1 MGSTNGK
8 IFHRYHAISFLTSIL
23 AYLYSTFINSSA
35 AKWGFSFIQIGLIN
49 LLWSFVYAIAS
60 ITIGHFGDKYG
71 YKKMIII
78 LYTYMILV
86 SIVGLV
92 TFSPTMLIVFSI
104 LQGAFFGTFFPQV
117 EGLIARSEKQIGIDP
132 PSVTGRFTISWSTG
146 NMLGVA
152 FGPYLT
158 VRARSIIF
166 LYGLVVSIAIIMIV
180 YLDSRKYGN
189 LIRFKPV
196 GKLKHKSSYEV
207 LKDVQRMKR
216 LRLEYRI
223 ILLLGGIVY
232 TAVLADF
239 PKLISLAGIGLQNA
253 GFLTV
258 GANIGVLITFLCLQF
273 WRGWVGKEGLS
284 ALLLS
289 VIPLSGIVAFFAKTP
304 LMFFI
309 TAFVAGCS
317 YAVPYTF
324 AIFYGLLSEE
334 EGQGKQGA
342 IHEMVIGLLFG
353 IGPFLGGIFLDK
365 VNSVVGLT
373 ILALLIG
380 AVTYGIQMAFNF
392 SNKGRAVVR

>member
-1 MGSTNGK
+1 
-8 IFHRYHAISFLTSIL
+8 L

-92 TFSPTMLIVFSI
+92 TFSPATLIVFSI

-166 LYGLVVSIAIIMIV
+166 LYGLILSIAIISLV
-180 YLDSRKYGN
+180 YLDSKKHGN
-189 LIRFKPV
+189 LIKFKPV
-196 GKLKHKSSYEV
+196 ERLKHKSSYEV
-207 LKDVQRMKR
+207 LKDAQKMKR

-253 GFLTV
+253 GF
-258 GANIGVLITFLCLQF
+258 
-273 WRGWVGKEGLS
+273 
-284 ALLLS
+284 
-289 VIPLSGIVAFFAKTP
+289 
-304 LMFFI
+304 
-309 TAFVAGCS
+309 
-317 YAVPYTF
+317 
-324 AIFYGLLSEE
+324 
-334 EGQGKQGA
+334 
-342 IHEMVIGLLFG
+342 
-353 IGPFLGGIFLDK
+353 
-365 VNSVVGLT
+365 
-373 ILALLIG
+373 
-380 AVTYGIQMAFNF
+380 
-392 SNKGRAVVR
+392 

>member
-1 MGSTNGK
+1 
-8 IFHRYHAISFLTSIL
+8 
-23 AYLYSTFINSSA
+23 
-35 AKWGFSFIQIGLIN
+35 
-49 LLWSFVYAIAS
+49 
-60 ITIGHFGDKYG
+60 
-71 YKKMIII
+71 
-78 LYTYMILV
+78 MILV

-92 TFSPTMLIVFSI
+92 TFSPTTLIVFSI

-166 LYGLVVSIAIIMIV
+166 LYGLILSIAIISLV
-180 YLDSRKYGN
+180 YLDSKKHGN
-189 LIRFKPV
+189 LIKFKPV
-196 GKLKHKSSYEV
+196 ERLKHKSSYEV
-207 LKDVQRMKR
+207 LKDAQKMKR

-273 WRGWVGKEGLS
+273 WHGWVGKEGLS

-289 VIPLSGIVAFFAKTP
+289 VIPLSGIVAFFARTP

-380 AVTYGIQMAFNF
+380 VVTYVIQMAFNF
-392 SNKGRAVVR
+392 SNKGKGVVR